1 MANRTDKIKEIAI
14 NEYGISEKVYDLVME
29 SERELGEAFKR
40 IDDISAYNQMKVIR
54 AMQECRLA
62 IDHFGGSTGYGYDD
76 GGREVLENIY
86 AKVFRCEDALV
97 RPQIISGTHA
107 LTVALFGN
115 LRPGDH
121 MLSAVG
127 SPYDTL
133 EGVIGA
139 KREVKGSLSDWG
151 VEYSESP
158 LTSEGKPDIE
168 GIIKEIRPNTKLVE
182 VQRSKGYTLRPSLS
196 VEEIGDI
203 IKSIKAVREDIICM
217 VDNCYGEFTDYTEPS
232 EVGADLIVGSLIKN
246 PGGGLAPVGG
256 YIAGKKEL
264 VENAAYRLT
273 APGMGKEVGPTLGV
287 LRSMT
292 QGLYQGP
299 QAVNG
304 SLKTAALAARVFE
317 KLGFE
322 TEPSSMASRN
332 DIVQCI
338 YMRNSENLISFC
350 QGIQM
355 GAAVDS
361 FALPYPAPMPGYD
374 CDIIMAAGAF
384 IQGSSIELSADAP
397 LREPYAVFLQGGL
410 NYSHGRIGL
419 MKALQNMADNKKLQ
433 L

>member
-1 MANRTDKIKEIAI
+1 MDKIKEMAER
-14 NEYGISEKVYDLVME
+14 EYGIPPCIYELVSQTE
-29 SERELGEAFKR
+29 TELGDVFEKADK
-40 IDDISAYNQMKVIR
+40 ITEYNQMKVIR
-54 AMQECRLA
+54 AMQKNKLA
-62 IDHFGGSTGYGYDD
+62 IEHFAGSTGYGYDD
-76 GGREVLENIY
+76 GGRDVLEGIY
-86 AKVFRCEDALV
+86 AEVFRCEDALV

-127 SPYDTL
+127 APYDTL

-139 KREVKGSLSDWG
+139 KKSIKGSLYDWG
-151 VEYSESP
+151 IQYSEAETDP
-158 LTSEGKPDIE
+158 QGRPDTEKIMQA
-168 GIIKEIRPNTKLVE
+168 ITPRTRLVE
-182 VQRSKGYTLRPSLS
+182 IQRSKGYALRPSLS
-196 VEEIGDI
+196 VEDIEKI
-203 IKSIKAVREDIICM
+203 IKTIKKTRPDIICM
-217 VDNCYGEFTDYTEPS
+217 VDNCYGEFTDFSEPS
-232 EVGADLIVGSLIKN
+232 ETGADIVVGSLIKN

-256 YIAGKKEL
+256 YIVGKKEY

-273 APGMGKEVGPTLGV
+273 VPGMGKEVGPTLGV

-292 QGLYQGP
+292 QGLYQAP

-304 SLKTAALAARVFE
+304 SLKTAALAAGVFE
-317 KLGFE
+317 KLGFD
-322 TEPSSMASRN
+322 TEPVSHGERN

-338 YMRNSENLISFC
+338 YLKNSENLISFC

-361 FALPYPAPMPGYD
+361 FAIPYPAPMPGYD

-410 NYSHGRIGL
+410 NYAHGKIGL
-419 MKALQNMADNKKLQ
+419 MKALANMYENKRIII
-433 L
+433 